1 MFGTIYNSY
10 KNRPAETLGAY
21 IDYKDVIE
29 SAFKQPNFKILV
41 EDVHCIQPKL
51 LHTLKIRKVK
61 ILT

>member
-21 IDYKDVIE
+21 KDYKDVIE

-41 EDVHCIQPKL
+41 EDVHCIPEYKSVFDIIHL
-51 LHTLKIRKVK
+51 IT
-61 ILT
+61 